1 MEERTHERQVLKPSG
16 HKKAEDGTGFDA
28 PLAGKGGPYQMALS
42 ASGVCTPNTLCPGTR
57 QDQQNLL
64 LDSKSLPPVQF
75 LMSLVNDIALCQLLK
90 WMALGC
96 IA

>member
-1 MEERTHERQVLKPSG
+1 MEERKCERQVLKHSG
-16 HKKAEDGTGFDA
+16 HKKAEDGTGFEA
-28 PLAGKGGPYQMALS
+28 PLAWKGGPYQMALS
-42 ASGVCTPNTLCPGTR
+42 ASVVCTPNTLCPGTR

-96 IA
+96 TA